1 MAMDFLGNIG
11 MGYTSFSQTAYIQ
24 SNYTGRYA
32 SDDLGV
38 MSIEEQAISTSNSH
52 NQYSRY
58 ADYSH
63 LTVDPSDDKTFWFN
77 TEIFKLNYRRDV
89 VGAFK
94 IASDFNYDIGVVSID
109 SPMVGIIY
117 LTPKPSSPPFAKKG
131 QKIKKGDT
139 ICLIEAMKTFNEIKS
154 DRDCTIKTVM
164 VKNGEAVEFGQP
176 LFEIS

>member
-1 MAMDFLGNIG
+1 MLDKKINQTIDVLIKKIKDNNLGSIKLSNKTNTIEISNKLIIDGSNQNTQNISP
-11 MGYTSFSQTAYIQ
+11 TNNNISKNET
-24 SNYTGRYA
+24 
-32 SDDLGV
+32 
-38 MSIEEQAISTSNSH
+38 IESLI
-52 NQYSRY
+52 
-58 ADYSH
+58 
-63 LTVDPSDDKTFWFN
+63 
-77 TEIFKLNYRRDV
+77 
-89 VGAFK
+89 
-94 IASDFNYDIGVVSID
+94 SID

-117 LTPKPSSPPFAKKG
+117 LSPKPSSPPFAKKG

>member
-1 MAMDFLGNIG
+1 MLDKKINETIDFLIKKIKENNLGSIKLSNKINTIEISNTSITYNSNQNLQSDRSITSQNEKNNKNI
-11 MGYTSFSQTAYIQ
+11 
-24 SNYTGRYA
+24 
-32 SDDLGV
+32 DL
-38 MSIEEQAISTSNSH
+38 I
-52 NQYSRY
+52 
-58 ADYSH
+58 
-63 LTVDPSDDKTFWFN
+63 
-77 TEIFKLNYRRDV
+77 
-89 VGAFK
+89 
-94 IASDFNYDIGVVSID
+94 SID

-154 DRDCTIKTVM
+154 DRDCIIKEVL

>member
-1 MAMDFLGNIG
+1 MLDKKINQTIDSLIKKIKDNNLSSIKLTNKSTTIEVTHSSLNPTTNQNTQNILP
-11 MGYTSFSQTAYIQ
+11 T
-24 SNYTGRYA
+24 
-32 SDDLGV
+32 D
-38 MSIEEQAISTSNSH
+38 
-52 NQYSRY
+52 NQN
-58 ADYSH
+58 
-63 LTVDPSDDKTFWFN
+63 VDN
-77 TEIFKLNYRRDV
+77 
-89 VGAFK
+89 K
-94 IASDFNYDIGVVSID
+94 INNNILSID

-154 DRDCTIKTVM
+154 DRDCSIKTIL

>member
-1 MAMDFLGNIG
+1 MLDKKINETIDLLIKKIKENNLTSIKLSNKTNTIEIINKSISENSSQNLQDNLVVSNQSTNDKINKNFL
-11 MGYTSFSQTAYIQ
+11 
-24 SNYTGRYA
+24 
-32 SDDLGV
+32 
-38 MSIEEQAISTSNSH
+38 
-52 NQYSRY
+52 
-58 ADYSH
+58 
-63 LTVDPSDDKTFWFN
+63 
-77 TEIFKLNYRRDV
+77 
-89 VGAFK
+89 
-94 IASDFNYDIGVVSID
+94 SID

-154 DRDCTIKTVM
+154 DRDCTIKSVI